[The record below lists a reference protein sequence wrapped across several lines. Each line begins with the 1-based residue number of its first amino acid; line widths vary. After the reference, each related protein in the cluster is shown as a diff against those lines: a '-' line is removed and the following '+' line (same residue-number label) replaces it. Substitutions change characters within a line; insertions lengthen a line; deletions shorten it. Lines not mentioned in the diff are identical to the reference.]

1 MQLTGLKFGQ
11 RLLDM
16 VEFPVAPVLTE
27 EASHDEISHL
37 IKTHG
42 GKCIVKP
49 VFLGGVGKK
58 GKAGLVRIVT
68 NVFDAMVAKRELFF
82 ATHLQGNRSV
92 QACGVTFEGFIAS
105 DVEIYASI
113 TDSSEYLMPVLLLTM
128 EGGVD
133 VEEVPAD
140 AKRTIL
146 FNPITGLKS
155 FHINDALRE
164 LKCPPQYISPLV
176 QHLPKLWQAY
186 DSYGLTTLEL
196 NPIRM
201 GKVKGR
207 YIPYACDIKASFDQ
221 DNKAWKRLGY
231 PEEIFSTN
239 ITQFEAEINV
249 LRTHQGQ
256 SDVTEVNSNGT
267 ILPFIFGGGAN
278 SVATEILGGKGIISS
293 DFGGNPPYEK
303 IRAIADITFRHWLPQ
318 SKVVLLVGGRANNT
332 DIFTTFKAIF
342 DSLRDH
348 IHLNPNIFVV
358 AGRGGPKVI
367 EGMVYGRDVLDSL
380 RVPYR
385 FFGHDSSMMTVLQH
399 AMELE
404 ELMTLQLAEQTKPA
418 ASRRNS
424 GVEKRTPTR
433 SRS

>member
-1 MQLTGLKFGQ
+1 MQLTGLNYG
-11 RLLDM
+11 RHLLDM

-27 EASHDEISHL
+27 DASHDEINHL
-37 IKTHG
+37 IETHG

-82 ATHLQGNRSV
+82 ATHNQGNRPV
-92 QACGVTFEGFIAS
+92 QACGVTFEGYIAS
-105 DVEIYASI
+105 DVEIYVSI
-113 TDSSEYLMPVLLLTM
+113 TDSSEHRMPVLLLTM

-133 VEEVPAD
+133 VEDVPQD

-146 FNPITGLKS
+146 FNPVTGVKS

-164 LKCPPQYISPLV
+164 LKCPPQYISQLV

-196 NPIRM
+196 NPIRI
-201 GKVKGR
+201 GRVNGR

-221 DNKAWKRLGY
+221 DNQAWKRLGY

-256 SDVTEVNSNGT
+256 SDVTEINPKGT

-278 SVATEILGGKGIISS
+278 SAATEVLGDKGIISS
-293 DFGGNPPYEK
+293 DFGGNPPYGK
-303 IRAIADITFRHWLPQ
+303 IKAIADITFRHWLPQ
-318 SKVVLLVGGRANNT
+318 AKVVMLVGGRANNT

-342 DSLRDH
+342 DSLKEH
-348 IHLNPNIFVV
+348 IHLNPHIVVV

-385 FFGHDSSMMTVLQH
+385 FFGYDSSMMSVLQH
-399 AMELE
+399 AIELE
-404 ELMTLQLAEQTKPA
+404 SEITGRHVSGATNSA
-418 ASRRNS
+418 AVKTAGR
-424 GVEKRTPTR
+424 GKHTQTR
-433 SRS
+433 SRA

>member
-1 MQLTGLKFGQ
+1 MQLTGLKYGQ

-16 VEFPVAPVLTE
+16 VEFPVAPVLAE
-27 EASHDEISHL
+27 DASHDEISHL
-37 IKTHG
+37 IDTHG

-68 NVFDAMVAKRELFF
+68 NVFDAMEAKRELFF
-82 ATHLQGNRSV
+82 ATHQQGNRPV
-92 QACGVTFEGFIAS
+92 QACGVTFEGYIES
-105 DVEIYASI
+105 EVEIYASI
-113 TDSSEYLMPVLLLTM
+113 TDSSDFRMPVLLLTM

-133 VEEVPAD
+133 VEDVSDD

-146 FNPITGLKS
+146 FNPVTGVKS

-164 LKCPPQYISPLV
+164 LKCPPQFISPLV

-201 GKVKGR
+201 GRVNGR
-207 YIPYACDIKASFDQ
+207 YVPYACDIKASFDQ
-221 DNKAWKRLGY
+221 DNQAWKRLGY

-256 SDVTEVNSNGT
+256 SDVTEVNPNGT

-278 SVATEILGGKGIISS
+278 SAATEILGEKGIISS

-318 SKVVLLVGGRANNT
+318 SKVVMLVGGRANNT
-332 DIFTTFKAIF
+332 NVFTTFKAVF
-342 DSLRDH
+342 DSLKEH
-348 IHLNPNIFVV
+348 IHLNPNIFVI

-380 RVPYR
+380 RVSYR
-385 FFGHDSSMMTVLQH
+385 FFGHDSSMMSVLQYG
-399 AMELE
+399 MELE
-404 ELMTLQLAEQTKPA
+404 GYLPVPDKACPA
-418 ASRRNS
+418 VPASKKTAGISRKS
-424 GVEKRTPTR
+424 QTR

>member
-1 MQLTGLKFGQ
+1 MQLTGLKYGQ
-11 RLLDM
+11 RLLDL

-27 EASHDEISHL
+27 EASHDEINHL
-37 IKTHG
+37 IESHG

-68 NVFDAMVAKRELFF
+68 NVFDAMVAKRDLFF
-82 ATHLQGNRSV
+82 ATHYQGNRPV
-92 QACGVTFEGFIAS
+92 QACGVTFEGYIAS
-105 DVEIYASI
+105 DIEIYASI
-113 TDSSEYLMPVLLLTM
+113 TDSSEHRMPVLLLTT

-133 VEEVPAD
+133 VEDVPAEN
-140 AKRTIL
+140 KRTIL
-146 FNPITGLKS
+146 FNPVTGVKS

-164 LKCPPQYISPLV
+164 LNCPPQYISALV

-207 YIPYACDIKASFDQ
+207 YVPFACDIKASFDQ
-221 DNKAWKRLGY
+221 DNQAWKRLGY
-231 PEEIFSTN
+231 PEEIFSTT

-256 SDVTEVNSNGT
+256 SDVTEVNPKGT

-278 SVATEILGGKGIISS
+278 SAATEILGDKAIISS

-303 IRAIADITFRHWLPQ
+303 IKAIADITFRHWLPQ
-318 SKVVLLVGGRANNT
+318 SNVVLLVGGRANNT
-332 DIFTTFKAIF
+332 NIFTTFKAIF
-342 DSLRDH
+342 DSLKEH
-348 IHLNPNIFVV
+348 IGLNPNIFVV

-380 RVPYR
+380 RVPHR
-385 FFGHDSSMMTVLQH
+385 FFGHDSSMMSVLQH
-399 AMELE
+399 AMEIDTFLGQRDDATA
-404 ELMTLQLAEQTKPA
+404 LVEQRHKKTVHKLNFA
-418 ASRRNS
+418 A
-424 GVEKRTPTR
+424 V
-433 SRS
+433 